1 AGGGGARVGPIPAR
15 VRGAAARDLLR
26 GGGPRRDARRRA
38 AALRDHRHGRQPRLG
53 ASGFEAHPDRLFR
66 ADRLGAQA
74 DGILRSG
81 GLAGHAGTELLYDP
95 DVFSYIRRFNALL
108 ARADALWSK
117 PSELT
122 FFAGLGLP
130 FIAAPP
136 VGAHEE
142 RNLRWA
148 TDRGAALPQHDPQIA
163 GQWLLEWVEDGVLA
177 SAAEAGMCL

>member
-1 AGGGGARVGPIPAR
+1 LRLALVAGIRKEV
-15 VRGAAARDLLR
+15 
-26 GGGPRRDARRRA
+26 
-38 AALRDHRHGRQPRLG
+38 
-53 ASGFEAHPDRLFR
+53 ASTLSATLAGL
-66 ADRLGAQA
+66 
-74 DGILRSG
+74 

-148 TDRGAALPQHDPQIA
+148 TDRGAALLQHDPETA

-177 SAAEAGMCL
+177 SAAEAGMCLPQTGVYDIADQVDSA